1 MRSALALVAFSNASD
16 LDGVIALLETALAGL
31 DRDKRLLAA
40 AYVDMALA
48 QLMPEVVSEQERLL
62 DGIVPHE

>member
-48 QLMPEVVSEQERLL
+48 QLMPEVASKQERLM
-62 DGIVPHE
+62 DGIVPHQ